1 MSVSISAAG
10 VVTGTL
16 VMNSRGYEFRGTV
29 DRNGNIVAVVAANIF
44 GDKAYRILLQVQN
57 AGTPRAR
64 LTGTVES
71 DGLKAAA
78 TAAVRDNV
86 AIRNARK
93 IQGMQGRYDGVV
105 HRAPLNSQLGGSV
118 RIGGLVED
126 GSVRRADDGTIHFAV
141 TDLAAR
147 VAISYQ
153 GILPDLFREGQG
165 IVAQGWLGPDGAFRA
180 REVLAKHDETYMPKE
195 VADALKRAGM
205 WQHAAPPA
213 DSPAETPAYM
223 PAYAPAHAP
232 GGENPE
238 GASIP

>member
-1 MSVSISAAG
+1 MTATPPPSASDPG
-10 VVTGTL
+10 PRPTL
-16 VMNSRGYEFRGTV
+16 RR
-29 DRNGNIVAVVAANIF
+29 AATRKRRRAI
-44 GDKAYRILLQVQN
+44 ILLSAGLCLALATVLVLN
-57 AGTPRAR
+57 AMRDSVVFFFSPSELAEREIDPER
-64 LTGTVES
+64 L
-71 DGLKAAA
+71 
-78 TAAVRDNV
+78 
-86 AIRNARK
+86 I
-93 IQGMQGRYDGVV
+93 
-105 HRAPLNSQLGGSV
+105 

-213 DSPAETPAYM
+213 DSPADTPAYT
-223 PAYAPAHAP
+223 PAYAPAHAT
-232 GGENPE
+232 GDENPE